1 MIRYAVFDVDGTLL
15 DSSPMWAD
23 LGSRY
28 IRSTGGS
35 PAAGLDETLRN
46 LSLEEAAC
54 FLKKEYSLPYSADE
68 IVRQI
73 TRMTEEFYLAE
84 VRPRDGARELLAALR
99 AKNVHMAIATA
110 GDKKLA
116 AAALERL
123 GLWEYF
129 SAAASCSEYGPKT
142 SPEVYLAAA
151 EMIFALPCETLVF
164 EDSLHAVRAAKSAGF
179 VTAAVRDISEPKQ
192 EALKSAADFY
202 EESLTGYAA
211 KTGEILK

>member
-1 MIRYAVFDVDGTLL
+1 MIKYALFDVDGTLL
-15 DSSPMWAD
+15 DSSPMWEN

-28 IRSTGGS
+28 IRSIGLVPS
-35 PAAGLDETLRN
+35 ERLDESLRKFSLDEAAG
-46 LSLEEAAC
+46 
-54 FLKKEYSLPYSADE
+54 FLKKEYSVPYSAEE

-73 TRMTEEFYLAE
+73 SRLTESYYLCE
-84 VRPRDGARELLAALR
+84 VLPRDGARELLSALR

-129 SAAASCSEYGPKT
+129 YAAVSCSEYGPKT
-142 SPEVYLAAA
+142 SPEVYLAAS
-151 EMIFALPCETLVF
+151 EMIFAVPNKTIVF

-179 VTAAVRDISEPKQ
+179 VTAAVMDISEPEQ
-192 EALKSAADFY
+192 QALKAAADFY
-202 EESLTGYAA
+202 EVSLRGYSQ
-211 KTGEILK
+211 KINEILK